1 MPIRTSS
8 AAELRQLVDA
18 LGAPEEVHRESAIA
32 RLAIL
37 GARAA
42 NHLLRTYPTESE
54 PRRRAGILQAL
65 EACAAARVVPLARA
79 ALVDPSSDV
88 WSAAMGVLRNLLTSA
103 DPAVARDALDAV
115 VAVTL
120 DRSLAADRRLAAFDA
135 LEDLPDKTV
144 APVRDTLGDDP
155 DPIVRQRVS
164 KADAGPSKS
173 DVWDRAVGGV
183 LPASADLLKQ
193 AIAAHGASARL
204 TELQRLVDAVRA
216 REAREGDAMSA
227 EEWRA
232 VRGALHQALALRGSR
247 LALYDLRDS
256 LQASARLPVAFLA
269 ALEEIGDATCLEP
282 LAAAYEATAQSDP
295 WWRDHLASA
304 FRAIV
309 HREHLTR
316 RHAVVKRAMAR
327 WPEATADLMARS

>member
-18 LGAPEEVHRESAIA
+18 LDAPEEVQRESAIA

-42 NHLLRTYPTESE
+42 DHLLRIYPTAAQ

-88 WSAAMGVLRNLLTSA
+88 AGAAMGVLRNLLTSA
-103 DPAVARDALDAV
+103 DAAVARDALDAV
-115 VAVTL
+115 VAVAL
-120 DRSLAADRRLAAFDA
+120 DRSLAAERRIAAFDA
-135 LEDLPDKTV
+135 LQDLPDTTV
-144 APVRDTLGDDP
+144 EPVRRTLADDS
-155 DPIVRQRVS
+155 DPAVRQRAS
-164 KADAGPSKS
+164 MGDAPSKS
-173 DVWDRAVGGV
+173 DVWNRAVGGV
-183 LPASADLLKQ
+183 LPASSDLLKR
-193 AIAAHGASARL
+193 AIVAHAASARL

-216 REAREGDAMSA
+216 REAREGDAMSRA
-227 EEWRA
+227 EWRA
-232 VRGALHQALALRGSR
+232 VRGALHQALAQRGSR

-256 LQASARLPVAFLA
+256 LQESERLPVAFLA
-269 ALEEIGDATCLEP
+269 ALEEIGDATCVES
-282 LAAAYEATAQSDP
+282 LAAAYEATPPGDP
-295 WWRDHLASA
+295 WWRDHLAAA

-327 WPEATADLMARS
+327 WPDATADLMARS